1 MSQPNQEYEREG
13 QALAIINSGA
23 VAAMTRG
30 EIDSQIATAKQY
42 PRSLARVKD
51 EAKSLACMDPATAFS
66 CWYTVPRGGKNIEG
80 PSVRLAEIMASAWGN
95 LRYGAR
101 VIDEDDHF
109 ITVQGFAHDLEKNH
123 AVTFEIR
130 RRITYKDG
138 RKYND
143 DMIAITSN
151 AASAIALR
159 NCIFR
164 VVPRALVN
172 VILTDARACAA
183 GSIKNLEESRGNIVK
198 YFGEKKIEKG
208 RILAVVG
215 RASIDDITIN
225 DVLILRNLAES
236 IKNGDIAF
244 DEAFPRE
251 PVKMPVAIGEVPNE
265 PAPEPAAKK
274 GRPRKAAPT
283 PEPAQPGEHTEE
295 ADESGPI
302 PPARDMAEWAQQGLP
317 K

>member
-1 MSQPNQEYEREG
+1 MTTELVEYEREG
-13 QALAIINSGA
+13 ASLAIIQSGSI
-23 VAAMTRG
+23 AAMTRG
-30 EIDSQIATAKQY
+30 EIDSQIATAKQF
-42 PRSLARVKD
+42 PRSLAKVKD
-51 EAKSLACMDPATAFS
+51 EARSLACMDAVTAFS

-80 PSVRLAEIMASAWGN
+80 PSIRLAEIMASAWGN

-109 ITVQGFAHDLEKNH
+109 ITVQGFAHDLEKNQ

-138 RKYND
+138 RKFND
-143 DMIAITSN
+143 DMIAVTTN

-172 VILTDARACAA
+172 SVMADARRCAE
-183 GSIKNLEESRGNIVK
+183 GSIKNLEEARKAVVK
-198 YFGEKKIEKG
+198 YFGDKKISAE
-208 RILAVVG
+208 RVCAVIN
-215 RASIDDITIN
+215 RKSIDDITLN

-236 IKNGDIAF
+236 IQHGDISL

-251 PVKMPVAIGEVPNE
+251 NVKMPAATNELPEAQPTPEQE
-265 PAPEPAAKK
+265 PAKRGRKKKEPAA
-274 GRPRKAAPT
+274 A
-283 PEPAQPGEHTEE
+283 EPAVETDEH
-295 ADESGPI
+295 GIPL
-302 PPARDMAEWAQQGLP
+302 PPANGALFGNPATDAARL
-317 K
+317 